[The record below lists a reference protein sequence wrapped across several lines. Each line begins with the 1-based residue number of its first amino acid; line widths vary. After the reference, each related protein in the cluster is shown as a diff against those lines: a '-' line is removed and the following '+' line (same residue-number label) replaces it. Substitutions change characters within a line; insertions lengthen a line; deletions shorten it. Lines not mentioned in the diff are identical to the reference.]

1 MIFVARIAKKQPAA
15 YIGKLPDL
23 CFRKPGQAKS
33 LNSNSSKCD
42 FTSQG
47 KQNYRFCLPTIANS
61 QIYDFTCQGK
71 QNH

>member
-1 MIFVARIAKKQPAA
+1 MIAKKQPVA

-23 CFRKPGQAKS
+23 CFCNPGQAKS

-47 KQNYRFCLPTIANS
+47 KQNYRFCLPTIANA
-61 QIYDFTCQGK
+61 QIYDFTCQGE